1 MADTAWIAWL
11 VQLGGRKNTCIPPGF
26 PQKQRKKKKEE
37 DVLIVRG
44 EKLICTNDE
53 KRSTHTDVKS

>member
-1 MADTAWIAWL
+1 MEEEREEHML
-11 VQLGGRKNTCIPPGF
+11 SPRIPPETE
-26 PQKQRKKKKEE
+26 KKKEE

>member
-1 MADTAWIAWL
+1 MDCLDSLAW
-11 VQLGGRKNTCIPPGF
+11 RKKEKNTCIPPGF

-53 KRSTHTDVKS
+53 KRSTHTNVKS